1 MIYFEHITLSNFV
14 YEFWKL
20 FCLMSPAM
28 LLGFLIAGIISAFL
42 KVSFIERHF
51 GQNRLWDIIKA
62 SLFGVP
68 LPLCSCSVLPVGLAL
83 RKHGA
88 SRGAVTSFL
97 ISTPQTGVDSVIVTG
112 SIIGLV
118 FAVFKVISA
127 FITGIVGGVITQWLI
142 KFGFTSEHAED
153 NEIKSCCSHKETSE
167 SECHQQP
174 EIENST
180 DINTDNF
187 FSILWQKAKHALH
200 YGYVVLIKDISKP
213 FLFGVLIA
221 TAITL
226 FVPDKALIKVSE
238 SDHGYALTMLLML
251 IIGVPMYVC
260 STASVPIAASLML
273 KGISPGAAFVFLMT
287 GPATNLATL
296 VTLWKILGKKNTMIY
311 LFTIMTSSIGF
322 GLILDLIYKSYIPSQ
337 ETALHTSTI
346 HMPEQI
352 AGVGMLFLV
361 ISATLIPFL
370 KKLYRKIANKEEPPK
385 KEVEDKN
392 NDDEGGCCSSGGCC
406 H

>member
-1 MIYFEHITLSNFV
+1 MTIYQHITNFI

-62 SLFGVP
+62 ALFGVP

-97 ISTPQTGVDSVIVTG
+97 ISTPQTGVDSVVVTG
-112 SIIGLV
+112 SIIGVV
-118 FAVFKVISA
+118 FAVFKVIAA
-127 FITGIVGGVITQWLI
+127 FITGITGGVITQWLI
-142 KFGFTSEHAED
+142 KFGFSTEHDKNAD
-153 NEIKSCCSHKETSE
+153 PRSCCSQKS
-167 SECHQQP
+167 S
-174 EIENST
+174 
-180 DINTDNF
+180 NTKKYEQKKASGSNKDQYKLF
-187 FSILWQKAKHALH
+187 PILWQKTKHALY
-200 YGYVVLIKDISKP
+200 YGYIVLIRDISKP
-213 FLFGVLIA
+213 FLFGVFIA
-221 TAITL
+221 TIITIFMPNDL
-226 FVPDKALIKVSE
+226 LEKSASYGF
-238 SDHGYALTMLLML
+238 GYALSMLLML

-296 VTLWKILGKKNTMIY
+296 TTLWKILGKKNTMIY
-311 LFTIMTSSIGF
+311 LSTIMVSSISF
-322 GLILDLIYKSYIPSQ
+322 GLLLDLVYKNYLPNKI
-337 ETALHTSTI
+337 TALHDAGV
-346 HMPEQI
+346 HAPEQL
-352 AGVGMLFLV
+352 AGIGMLFLV
-361 ISATLIPFL
+361 ISASLVPFL
-370 KKLYRKIANKEEPPK
+370 KKLYRKIMHKPDLK
-385 KEVEDKN
+385 KDSNNKN
-392 NDDEGGCCSSGGCC
+392 NSEKDTESNCDSTGNCC